1 MHYGS
6 GKVARMPTD
15 RSVRRLLAFALGS
28 AAIFDVTGAVIYR
41 VLRTGLPPSPQEPR
55 AGPFQ
60 LSTMTIQDAHR
71 EAVIRARD
79 ADGKSPSA

>member
-1 MHYGS
+1 
-6 GKVARMPTD
+6 MPTD
-15 RSVRRLLAFALGS
+15 RSVRRLLAFALGT

-79 ADGKSPSA
+79 ANGKSPSE